1 MPAPFRDALTRF
13 VSSPS
18 RDHFVSRNPSDPL
31 VPSPCNLNH
40 TQQIC
45 ARNSLNAKE
54 KPVFIFWRSNVIR
67 LTSCHPQGATP
78 GRHLEPQSQQ
88 SRPVG
93 TFLRHSKRLVMPVT
107 TEAPT
112 RSYDDQP

>member
-54 KPVFIFWRSNVIR
+54 KPVFIFLAFKCDPAHFLPSTGGDPGQTPRTTVPAVPAGRYLFEALKTPCDAGHDRSTNPE
-67 LTSCHPQGATP
+67 L
-78 GRHLEPQSQQ
+78 
-88 SRPVG
+88 
-93 TFLRHSKRLVMPVT
+93 
-107 TEAPT
+107 
-112 RSYDDQP
+112 